1 MDQKELTEAP
11 SAFLVLGH
19 DKVAA
24 SSQNNNKG
32 AVMWRWIRWLTLVL
46 VALFIASFLPWSIS
60 SQAIALPDNLP
71 AASPPESMRVSAL
84 PTGTMHSSAMLAFRG
99 GNPLE
104 NRDFSM
110 TAVLVQHPRG
120 DLLIDTGFGRE
131 VDDQVKL
138 LPLLMQLTTDYDKTT
153 PAAEQLI
160 TQGYDLKSLV
170 GVILTHAHWD
180 HVSGLDSLR
189 NTPVLVPTTEQAF
202 ISDGGDNSAL
212 ARQLSAD
219 HLKSYAFVNKP
230 YLGFAQQFDV
240 WGDGSVVLVPA
251 PGHTPGSVLV
261 FLTLPSGQRLALL
274 GDLVWQLDGITHLAE
289 KPWIARQLIDE
300 DTDTVRDAIAHV
312 SAIAKKFPQVKLLP
326 AHDAKA
332 MGSLPVYPST
342 LR

>member
-1 MDQKELTEAP
+1 
-11 SAFLVLGH
+11 
-19 DKVAA
+19 
-24 SSQNNNKG
+24 
-32 AVMWRWIRWLTLVL
+32 MWRGIRWLLLLLVVML
-46 VALFIASFLPWSIS
+46 IASFMPWSLS
-60 SQAIALPDNLP
+60 PQAVALPDKLP
-71 AASPPESMRVSAL
+71 PASPPESMRVSAL

-104 NRDFSM
+104 SRDFSM

-160 TQGYDLKSLV
+160 TQGYDLKSLA
-170 GVILTHAHWD
+170 GVVLTHAHWD

-189 NTPVLVPTTEQAF
+189 KTPIFVPTLEQAF
-202 ISDGGDNSAL
+202 IDEGGDNSAL
-212 ARQLSAD
+212 ARQLAAD
-219 HLKSYAFVNKP
+219 QLKSYAFVSKP

-261 FLTLPSGQRLALL
+261 FLTLSSGLRLALL
-274 GDLVWQLDGITHLAE
+274 GDLVWQLDGINVPAE
-289 KPWIARQLIDE
+289 KPWIARQLIGE
-300 DTDTVRDAIAHV
+300 DTNAVRAAIAHV
-312 SAIAKKFPQVKLLP
+312 SSISKKYPQIKLIP

-332 MGSLPVYPST
+332 MGSLPVYPNT

>member
-1 MDQKELTEAP
+1 
-11 SAFLVLGH
+11 
-19 DKVAA
+19 
-24 SSQNNNKG
+24 
-32 AVMWRWIRWLTLVL
+32 MWRGIRWLLLLLVVIL
-46 VALFIASFLPWSIS
+46 IASFMPWSLS
-60 SQAIALPDNLP
+60 LQAVALPDKLP
-71 AASPPESMRVSAL
+71 PASPPESMRVSAL

-104 NRDFSM
+104 SRDFSM

-138 LPLLMQLTTDYDKTT
+138 LPLLMQLTTDYDKTS

-160 TQGYDLKSLV
+160 TQGYDLKSLA
-170 GVILTHAHWD
+170 GVVLTHAHWD

-189 NTPVLVPTTEQAF
+189 KTPIFVPTLEQAF
-202 ISDGGDNSAL
+202 IEEGGDNSAL
-212 ARQLSAD
+212 AKQLATD
-219 HLKSYAFVNKP
+219 QLKSYAFVNKP

-261 FLTLPSGQRLALL
+261 FLTLPSGLRLALL
-274 GDLVWQLDGITHLAE
+274 GDLVWQLDGINLPAE
-289 KPWIARQLIDE
+289 KPWIARQLIGE
-300 DTDTVRDAIAHV
+300 DTNAVRSAIAHV
-312 SAIAKKFPQVKLLP
+312 AAISKKYPQIKLVP

-332 MGSLPVYPST
+332 MGSLPIYPNT

>member
-1 MDQKELTEAP
+1 
-11 SAFLVLGH
+11 
-19 DKVAA
+19 
-24 SSQNNNKG
+24 
-32 AVMWRWIRWLTLVL
+32 MWRWTRWLTLVL
-46 VALFIASFLPWSIS
+46 VVLFISSFLPWSIS
-60 SQAIALPDNLP
+60 SQTIALPDSLP
-71 AASPPESMRVSAL
+71 TATPPVSMRVSAL
-84 PTGTMHSSAMLAFRG
+84 PTGVMHSSAMLAFRG

-104 NRDFSM
+104 QRDFSM

-138 LPLLMQLTTDYDKTT
+138 LPLLMQLTTDYDKAT

-160 TQGYDLKSLV
+160 TQGYDLKSLA
-170 GVILTHAHWD
+170 GVVLTHAHWD

-189 NTPVLVPTTEQAF
+189 KTAIFVPMLEQTF
-202 ISDGGDNSAL
+202 IEEGGDNSAL
-212 ARQLSAD
+212 AKQLTAD
-219 HLKSYAFVNKP
+219 QLKSYAFVNKP

-274 GDLVWQLDGITHLAE
+274 GDLVWQLDGITQLAE

-300 DTDTVRDAIAHV
+300 DTDAVRDAIAHV
-312 SAIAKKFPQVKLLP
+312 AAIAKKFPEIKLLP

-332 MGSLPVYPST
+332 MGALPVYPAA

>member
-1 MDQKELTEAP
+1 MWRLLRWALLLLLVL
-11 SAFLVLGH
+11 FLV
-19 DKVAA
+19 
-24 SSQNNNKG
+24 
-32 AVMWRWIRWLTLVL
+32 
-46 VALFIASFLPWSIS
+46 SFLPWSLP
-60 SQAIALPDNLP
+60 SQTVVLPDNLP
-71 AASPPESMRVSAL
+71 IASPPESMRVSAL

-153 PAAEQLI
+153 SAVEQLI
-160 TQGYDLKSLV
+160 TQGYDLKLLA

-189 NTPVLVPTTEQAF
+189 NTPVLVPTTEQTF

-212 ARQLSAD
+212 AKQLTTD
-219 HLKSYAFVNKP
+219 LLKSYAFVNKP

-261 FLTLPSGQRLALL
+261 FLTLPSGQRLVLL
-274 GDLVWQLDGITHLAE
+274 GDLVWQLDGITQLAE
-289 KPWIARQLIDE
+289 KPWIARQLIGE
-300 DTDTVRDAIAHV
+300 DADAVRDAIAHV
-312 SAIAKKFPQVKLLP
+312 AAISEKFPQIKLLP

-332 MGSLPVYPST
+332 MGSLPIYPAT

>member
-1 MDQKELTEAP
+1 MWRLLRWAVLLL
-11 SAFLVLGH
+11 LVLL
-19 DKVAA
+19 
-24 SSQNNNKG
+24 
-32 AVMWRWIRWLTLVL
+32 I
-46 VALFIASFLPWSIS
+46 ISFLPWSLP
-60 SQAIALPDNLP
+60 SQTVALPDKLP
-71 AASPPESMRVSAL
+71 PASSPESMRVSAL

-104 NRDFSM
+104 SRDFSM

-189 NTPVLVPTTEQAF
+189 NAPVLVPTTEQAF
-202 ISDGGDNSAL
+202 IGEGGENSAL
-212 ARQLSAD
+212 ARQLTTD
-219 HLKSYAFVNKP
+219 RLKSYAFVNKP

-274 GDLVWQLDGITHLAE
+274 GDLVWQLDGITQLTE

-300 DTDTVRDAIAHV
+300 DTNAVRDAIAHV
-312 SAIAKKFPQVKLLP
+312 AAIAKKFPQIKLLP

-332 MGSLPVYPST
+332 MGSLPVYPAT

>member
-1 MDQKELTEAP
+1 
-11 SAFLVLGH
+11 
-19 DKVAA
+19 
-24 SSQNNNKG
+24 
-32 AVMWRWIRWLTLVL
+32 MWRWTRWLTLVL
-46 VALFIASFLPWSIS
+46 VVLFIGSFLPWSIS
-60 SQAIALPDNLP
+60 PQTIALPDRLP
-71 AASPPESMRVSAL
+71 AATPPVSMRVSAL
-84 PTGTMHSSAMLAFRG
+84 PTGVMHSSAMLAFRG

-104 NRDFSM
+104 QRDFSM

-138 LPLLMQLTTDYDKTT
+138 LPLLMQVTTDYDKAT

-160 TQGYDLKSLV
+160 TQGYDLKSLA
-170 GVILTHAHWD
+170 GVVLTHAHWD
-180 HVSGLDSLR
+180 HVSGLDSLHK
-189 NTPVLVPTTEQAF
+189 TAIFVPMLEQTF
-202 ISDGGDNSAL
+202 IEEGGDNSAL
-212 ARQLSAD
+212 AKQLTTNQ
-219 HLKSYAFVNKP
+219 LKSYAFVNKP

-274 GDLVWQLDGITHLAE
+274 GDLVWQLDGITQLAE
-289 KPWIARQLIDE
+289 KPWIARQLIGE
-300 DTDTVRDAIAHV
+300 DTDAVRNAIAHV
-312 SAIAKKFPQVKLLP
+312 AAIAKKFPQIKLLP

-332 MGSLPVYPST
+332 MGSLPIYPEA

>member
-1 MDQKELTEAP
+1 
-11 SAFLVLGH
+11 
-19 DKVAA
+19 
-24 SSQNNNKG
+24 
-32 AVMWRWIRWLTLVL
+32 MWRWTRWLTLVL
-46 VALFIASFLPWSIS
+46 VVLFIGSFLPWSIS
-60 SQAIALPDNLP
+60 PQTIALPDRLP
-71 AASPPESMRVSAL
+71 AATPPVSMRVSAL
-84 PTGTMHSSAMLAFRG
+84 PTGVMHSSAMLAFRG

-104 NRDFSM
+104 QRDFSM

-138 LPLLMQLTTDYDKTT
+138 LPLLMQVTTDYDKAT

-160 TQGYDLKSLV
+160 TQGYDLKSLA
-170 GVILTHAHWD
+170 GVVLTHAHWD
-180 HVSGLDSLR
+180 HVSGLDSLHK
-189 NTPVLVPTTEQAF
+189 TAIFVPMLEQTF
-202 ISDGGDNSAL
+202 IEEGGDNSAL
-212 ARQLSAD
+212 AKQLTTNQ
-219 HLKSYAFVNKP
+219 LKSYAFVNKP

-274 GDLVWQLDGITHLAE
+274 GDLVWQLDGITQLAE

-300 DTDTVRDAIAHV
+300 DTDAVRNAIAHV
-312 SAIAKKFPQVKLLP
+312 AAIAKKFPQIKLLP

-332 MGSLPVYPST
+332 MGSLPIYPEA

>member
-1 MDQKELTEAP
+1 MWRLLRWALLLLLVL
-11 SAFLVLGH
+11 FLV
-19 DKVAA
+19 
-24 SSQNNNKG
+24 
-32 AVMWRWIRWLTLVL
+32 
-46 VALFIASFLPWSIS
+46 SFLPWSLP
-60 SQAIALPDNLP
+60 SQTVVLPDNLP
-71 AASPPESMRVSAL
+71 IASPPESMRVSAL
-84 PTGTMHSSAMLAFRG
+84 PTGTIHSSAMLAFRG

-131 VDDQVKL
+131 VDDHVKL

-153 PAAEQLI
+153 SAVEQLI
-160 TQGYDLKSLV
+160 TQGYDLKLLA

-189 NTPVLVPTTEQAF
+189 NTPVLVPTTEQTF

-212 ARQLSAD
+212 AKQLTTD

-261 FLTLPSGQRLALL
+261 FLTLPSGQRLVLL
-274 GDLVWQLDGITHLAE
+274 GDLVWQLDGITQLAE
-289 KPWIARQLIDE
+289 KPWIARQLIGE
-300 DTDTVRDAIAHV
+300 DADAVRDAIAHV
-312 SAIAKKFPQVKLLP
+312 AAISEKFPQIKLLP

-332 MGSLPVYPST
+332 MGSLPIYPAT

>member
-1 MDQKELTEAP
+1 
-11 SAFLVLGH
+11 
-19 DKVAA
+19 
-24 SSQNNNKG
+24 
-32 AVMWRWIRWLTLVL
+32 MWRGIRWLLLLLVVIL
-46 VALFIASFLPWSIS
+46 IASFMPWSLS
-60 SQAIALPDNLP
+60 LQAVALPDKLP
-71 AASPPESMRVSAL
+71 PASPPESMRVSAL

-104 NRDFSM
+104 SRDFSM

-138 LPLLMQLTTDYDKTT
+138 LPLLMQLTTDYDKTS

-160 TQGYDLKSLV
+160 TQGYDLKSLA
-170 GVILTHAHWD
+170 GVVLTHAHWD

-189 NTPVLVPTTEQAF
+189 KTPIFVPTLEQVF
-202 ISDGGDNSAL
+202 IEEGGDNSAL
-212 ARQLSAD
+212 AKQLATD
-219 HLKSYAFVNKP
+219 QLKSYAFVNKP

-261 FLTLPSGQRLALL
+261 FLTLPSGLRLALL
-274 GDLVWQLDGITHLAE
+274 GDLVWQLDGINLPAE
-289 KPWIARQLIDE
+289 KPWIARQLIGE
-300 DTDTVRDAIAHV
+300 DTNAVRSAIAHV
-312 SAIAKKFPQVKLLP
+312 AAISKKYPQIKLVP

-332 MGSLPVYPST
+332 MGSLPIYPNT

>member
-1 MDQKELTEAP
+1 
-11 SAFLVLGH
+11 
-19 DKVAA
+19 
-24 SSQNNNKG
+24 
-32 AVMWRWIRWLTLVL
+32 MWRGIRWLLLLLVVIL
-46 VALFIASFLPWSIS
+46 IASFMPWSLS
-60 SQAIALPDNLP
+60 LQAVALPDKLP
-71 AASPPESMRVSAL
+71 PASPPESMRVSAL

-104 NRDFSM
+104 SRDFSM

-138 LPLLMQLTTDYDKTT
+138 LPLLMQLTTDYDKTS

-160 TQGYDLKSLV
+160 SQGYDLKSLA
-170 GVILTHAHWD
+170 GVVLTHAHWD

-189 NTPVLVPTTEQAF
+189 KTPIFVPTLEQAF
-202 ISDGGDNSAL
+202 IEEGGDNSAL
-212 ARQLSAD
+212 AKQLATD
-219 HLKSYAFVNKP
+219 QLKSYAFVNKP

-261 FLTLPSGQRLALL
+261 FLTLPSGLRLALL
-274 GDLVWQLDGITHLAE
+274 GDLVWQLDGINLPAE
-289 KPWIARQLIDE
+289 KPWIARQLIGE
-300 DTDTVRDAIAHV
+300 DTNAVRSAIAHV
-312 SAIAKKFPQVKLLP
+312 AAISKKYPQIKLVP

-332 MGSLPVYPST
+332 MGSLPIYPNT

>member
-1 MDQKELTEAP
+1 MWRLLRWALLLLLVL
-11 SAFLVLGH
+11 FLV
-19 DKVAA
+19 
-24 SSQNNNKG
+24 
-32 AVMWRWIRWLTLVL
+32 
-46 VALFIASFLPWSIS
+46 SFLPWSLP
-60 SQAIALPDNLP
+60 SQTVVLPDNLP
-71 AASPPESMRVSAL
+71 IASPPESMRVSAL

-131 VDDQVKL
+131 VDDHVKL

-153 PAAEQLI
+153 SAVEQLI
-160 TQGYDLKSLV
+160 TQGYDLKLLA

-189 NTPVLVPTTEQAF
+189 NTPVLVPTTEQTF

-212 ARQLSAD
+212 AKQLTTD

-261 FLTLPSGQRLALL
+261 FLTLPSGQRLVLL
-274 GDLVWQLDGITHLAE
+274 GDLVWQLDGITQLAE
-289 KPWIARQLIDE
+289 KPWIARQLIGE
-300 DTDTVRDAIAHV
+300 DADAVRDAIAHV
-312 SAIAKKFPQVKLLP
+312 AAISEKFPQIKLLP

-332 MGSLPVYPST
+332 MGSLPIYPAT

>member
-1 MDQKELTEAP
+1 
-11 SAFLVLGH
+11 
-19 DKVAA
+19 
-24 SSQNNNKG
+24 
-32 AVMWRWIRWLTLVL
+32 
-46 VALFIASFLPWSIS
+46 
-60 SQAIALPDNLP
+60 
-71 AASPPESMRVSAL
+71 MRVSAL
-84 PTGTMHSSAMLAFRG
+84 PTGTIHSSAMLAFRG

-153 PAAEQLI
+153 SAVEQLI
-160 TQGYDLKSLV
+160 TQGYDLKLLA

-189 NTPVLVPTTEQAF
+189 NTPVLVPTTEQTF

-212 ARQLSAD
+212 AKQLTTD
-219 HLKSYAFVNKP
+219 LLKSYAFVNKP

-261 FLTLPSGQRLALL
+261 FLTLPSGQRLVLL
-274 GDLVWQLDGITHLAE
+274 GDLVWQLDGITQLAE
-289 KPWIARQLIDE
+289 KPWIARQLIGE
-300 DTDTVRDAIAHV
+300 DADAVRDAIAHV
-312 SAIAKKFPQVKLLP
+312 AAISEKFPQIKLLP

-332 MGSLPVYPST
+332 MGTLPIYPAT

>member
-1 MDQKELTEAP
+1 
-11 SAFLVLGH
+11 
-19 DKVAA
+19 
-24 SSQNNNKG
+24 
-32 AVMWRWIRWLTLVL
+32 MWRLLRWAILLLLVFL
-46 VALFIASFLPWSIS
+46 IASFLPWSLS
-60 SQAIALPDNLP
+60 PQTVALSDKLP
-71 AASPPESMRVSAL
+71 SASPPESMRVSAL

-104 NRDFSM
+104 SRDFSM

-189 NTPVLVPTTEQAF
+189 KTPIFVPMREQTF
-202 ISDGGDNSAL
+202 IEEGGENSAL
-212 ARQLSAD
+212 AKQLATD
-219 HLKSYAFVNKP
+219 QLKSYAFVNKP

-274 GDLVWQLDGITHLAE
+274 GDLVWQLDGIPQLAE
-289 KPWIARQLIDE
+289 EPWIARQLIGE
-300 DTDTVRDAIAHV
+300 DADAVRDAIAHV
-312 SAIAKKFPQVKLLP
+312 AAISEKFPQIKLLP

-332 MGSLPVYPST
+332 MGSLPIYPAT

>member
-1 MDQKELTEAP
+1 MWRLLRWALLLLLVL
-11 SAFLVLGH
+11 FLV
-19 DKVAA
+19 
-24 SSQNNNKG
+24 
-32 AVMWRWIRWLTLVL
+32 
-46 VALFIASFLPWSIS
+46 SFLPWSLP
-60 SQAIALPDNLP
+60 SQTVVLPDNLP
-71 AASPPESMRVSAL
+71 IASPPESMRVSAL
-84 PTGTMHSSAMLAFRG
+84 PTGTIHSSAMLAFRG

-138 LPLLMQLTTDYDKTT
+138 LPLLMQLTTDYDKAT

-160 TQGYDLKSLV
+160 NQGYDPKLLA

-189 NTPVLVPTTEQAF
+189 NTPVLVPTTEQTF

-212 ARQLSAD
+212 AKQLTTD
-219 HLKSYAFVNKP
+219 LLKSYAFVNKP

-261 FLTLPSGQRLALL
+261 FLTLPSGQRLVLL
-274 GDLVWQLDGITHLAE
+274 GDLVWQLDGITQLAE
-289 KPWIARQLIDE
+289 KPWIARQLIGE
-300 DTDTVRDAIAHV
+300 DADAVRDAIAHV
-312 SAIAKKFPQVKLLP
+312 AAISEKFPQIKLLP

-332 MGSLPVYPST
+332 MGTLPIYPAT